1 MIKILRITIVCI
13 LIPSLLFAQI
23 PQYRANEPTVKQT
36 DLARVWNAL
45 NTEVGQQI
53 VSYIETTVGTID
65 LEHAKA
71 FTTAK
76 GAVAFVP
83 IKSFSRVLAALCY
96 RQLEDGSEYLFL
108 IAYTAA
114 EKAVSF
120 TFPSGRMYV
129 MKATGVKES
138 ANPDF
143 QFQEYDDLS
152 NRVNISTNAIIDL
165 LCSPFYMFSS
175 AYFNFLYDLF
185 FIKIPYLFS
194 KYCGDPIPRG
204 NPICDVLK
212 RLLSDIVL
220 EILVVISYLSFP
232 LFFIV
237 PAFLYQDSNLEMISI
252 LFAVYYYGC
261 YVAENYPYWT

>member
-1 MIKILRITIVCI
+1 MIKILRTTIVCI

-53 VSYIETTVGTID
+53 VSYVETTVGIID

-71 FTTAK
+71 FTIAN
-76 GAVAFVP
+76 GEVSFVP

-96 RQLEDGSEYLFL
+96 RQLEDGSEYLYL
-108 IAYTAA
+108 MTYNATQ
-114 EKAVSF
+114 KGVSF
-120 TFPSGRMYV
+120 TFPSGQMYV
-129 MKATGVKES
+129 MKSSGIKAS
-138 ANPDF
+138 INPDF

-175 AYFNFLYDLF
+175 AYFNFLYDLL

-194 KYCGDPIPRG
+194 KYCGDPIPMG
-204 NPICDVLK
+204 NPICGVLE
-212 RLLSDIVL
+212 RLLSSGVL
-220 EILVVISYLSFP
+220 GILFIISYFSVP

-237 PAFLYQDSNLEMISI
+237 PAFLYKDSNLEMISI